1 MRIAVFKPTD
11 IGFGIV
17 GLAQAAARRY
27 LSFMAA
33 PDRSRPIV
41 FAGIFLQGHVK
52 AALPEAHPFLCV
64 RSHGLTRI
72 GTDIYDRKD
81 ARTQR

>member
-17 GLAQAAARRY
+17 RLAQAAARRY

-33 PDRSRPIV
+33 PDRSRRIV

-52 AALPEAHPFLCV
+52 AALPEAQPFPL
-64 RSHGLTRI
+64 RKEPRI
-72 GTDIYDRKD
+72 NTDRDGYL
-81 ARTQR
+81 